1 MTKDGLNAVMER
13 IHTDRDIVTSAKIR
27 AEASERG
34 KIVKLRPVAAVLCA
48 VMLMCGVTVSAV
60 KFGWIEQ
67 LFGDSAELITEN
79 IDKYKVKIGNVKIE
93 KAEGV
98 PYSFTVGDVI
108 SDGSSLYINL
118 FIGGLDIESKYDFAF
133 SADTDPYGEPTQTVN
148 WLLDASGNA
157 CVIFSPESGV
167 EKNDKIEFTLTDC
180 TGQKAP
186 PEPLADISFE
196 ILSDITDMTKRI
208 EVNQTAE
215 FIYSDLYEKGIDP
228 YKQRIFIKTAE
239 ISPLRYVIKG
249 EFHGRPRG
257 SYICPGN
264 IYLILKNGKK
274 IAFDPNGGYMLNHGD
289 EIYYA
294 TIEKRYDTVL
304 DLDTVK
310 AVEIGGI
317 TVDI

>member
-1 MTKDGLNAVMER
+1 MNITKDGLNEVMER
-13 IHTDRDIVTSAKIR
+13 IHTDRDFVTSAKIR
-27 AEASERG
+27 AKTSERR
-34 KIVKLRPVAAVLCA
+34 KTVKLRPVAAALCA

-79 IDKYKVKIGNVKIE
+79 IDKYKVEIGNLKIE
-93 KAEGV
+93 NAEGV

-118 FIGGLDIESKYDFAF
+118 FIGGLDIESKYDFYF
-133 SADTDPYGEPTQTVN
+133 SADTDYYDEPTETVN

-180 TGQKAP
+180 TGLKAP

-196 ILSDITDMTKRI
+196 VLSDITDMTKRI

-215 FIYSDLYEKGIDP
+215 LVNSYSSEPRTEKLFIE
-228 YKQRIFIKTAE
+228 TVE

-249 EFHGRPRG
+249 KGKYG
-257 SYICPGN
+257 AYATPGN

-274 IAFDPNGGYMLNHGD
+274 IAFDTSGGYMSSGD
-289 EIYYA
+289 DENFDV
-294 TIEKRYDTVL
+294 TIIKHYDTVL
-304 DLDTVK
+304 DLD
-310 AVEIGGI
+310 AVEAIEIGGV

>member
-1 MTKDGLNAVMER
+1 MSKY
-13 IHTDRDIVTSAKIR
+13 TDYFDEIIPKTTDEKFAGTVKFSARPKRKSRRSLI
-27 AEASERG
+27 AIASAAAA
-34 KIVKLRPVAAVLCA
+34 AAVLT
-48 VMLMCGVTVSAV
+48 VTVTAV
-60 KFGWIEQ
+60 TLGWTEQIFGE
-67 LFGDSAELITEN
+67 SAEIITEN
-79 IDKYKVKIGNVKIE
+79 IDKYKVEIGNVKIE
-93 KAEGV
+93 KVEGV

-133 SADTDPYGEPTQTVN
+133 SADTYDYNEPTETVN

-186 PEPLADISFE
+186 PEPLADVSFE
-196 ILSDITDMTKRI
+196 VLSDVTDMTKRI

-215 FIYSDLYEKGIDP
+215 LVNSYLSEKPAKKLFIE
-228 YKQRIFIKTAE
+228 TVE

-249 EFHGRPRG
+249 KGEHGAYH
-257 SYICPGN
+257 SPGN

-274 IAFDPNGGYMLNHGD
+274 IAFDPSGGYMSSGD
-289 EIYYA
+289 DKNFDVI
-294 TIEKRYDTVL
+294 IEKHYDTVL
-304 DLDTVK
+304 DLDTVE
-310 AVEIGGI
+310 AIEIGGVTVPL
-317 TVDI
+317 TVDN